1 MDTKKNLAAF
11 NPNRVVS
18 DVEACVARESVMGRN
33 DLLGA
38 ATVDF
43 ASACRP
49 GESRRFWLKLEGCPG
64 DAKRA
69 AMLETPTATK
79 GAFGAARGSG
89 CPELEIELAWRTYD
103 PVGRA
108 VERAP
113 ERARL
118 STRTPTRAKTHVV
131 GALRVDV
138 SHANDLRKPRSI
150 FFGKMSGAKLTPRVV
165 LRVGGQSAGTS
176 TGRNAN
182 PAFREGF
189 DFFGVTALDE
199 LVVEVVHSCGGARVK
214 ARKTQKAHLKMTP
227 HGDFDKIDTTIDDG
241 TREETTK
248 DSSAWARNRGGQ
260 TFLGSSVGDK
270 FMGVATVPLHGVV
283 RSGTIT
289 STYALSGVKH
299 GDVTMTLTFRAERIA
314 ME

>member
-18 DVEACVARESVMGRN
+18 DVEACVVRESVMGRN

-43 ASACRP
+43 ALACRP

-69 AMLETPTATK
+69 ATLETPTAT
-79 GAFGAARGSG
+79 RGSG

-113 ERARL
+113 LERAHL
-118 STRTPTRAKTHVV
+118 STPTRTRKQKHVV

-138 SHANDLRKPRSI
+138 SHANDLCKPRSI
-150 FFGKMSGAKLTPRVV
+150 IFGKMSGAKLTPRVV
-165 LRVGGQSAGTS
+165 LRVGGQSVGTS
-176 TGRNAN
+176 TGRGAN
-182 PAFREGF
+182 PGFREGF

-199 LVVEVVHSCGGARVK
+199 LVVEAVHSCGGAVQ
-214 ARKTQKAHLKMTP
+214 ARKTQKAHLKQ
-227 HGDFDKIDTTIDDG
+227 HNDRDTINTIDAG
-241 TREETTK
+241 THEDVTN

-260 TFLGSSVGDK
+260 TFGSSVGDK

-289 STYALSGVKH
+289 GTYALSGVKH
-299 GDVTMTLTFRAERIA
+299 GDVTMTLTFRAEREGRDG
-314 ME
+314 MNERDT